1 MIRDFARKWMFCL
14 VVLLVPLLAAG
25 AAAGEHDDL
34 SITPIT
40 RPDGGK
46 WRIGYLEGGPYSQYP
61 ATLVA
66 TVKGLADLGW
76 LAPMDFP
83 ENIDPE
89 DTGELWTHLVQ
100 NVESEYIEF
109 APDAFWTGNWDEDPP
124 REALREEV
132 LEHLQRGDI
141 DLMIAMGTWA
151 GQDLA
156 TADVSTPT
164 VVLSS
169 SDPLGSGI
177 VASEDDSGFDHL
189 HARLDPTRYL
199 RQVRLFNDIIGFR
212 KLGIVYEDSVTGR
225 TYAALAD
232 VQKVAEERG
241 FEVVPC
247 TTRLDVHSGE
257 AFRNLLA
264 CHEELAPAVDAM
276 YLTENNGMQL
286 ARFPEL
292 LAPFFEYDVP
302 TFSMAGS
309 DEVRHGV
316 LLSIAQAGFKYVG
329 DFHAKT
335 IAKILGG
342 ASPRKLTQVFEAPP
356 KIAINLKTA
365 ERIGFDPPVDILLAA
380 DEIYEDIE
388 TAAPVQ

>member
-1 MIRDFARKWMFCL
+1 MTRDFARKWMFCL
-14 VVLLVPLLAAG
+14 VLLLVPALAVNAI
-25 AAAGEHDDL
+25 ASEHDEYPT
-34 SITPIT
+34 TPT
-40 RPDGGK
+40 AKPDGSK

-61 ATLVA
+61 ATLIA

-83 ENIDPE
+83 RDFDPE
-89 DTGELWTHLVQ
+89 NASELWLYLAE
-100 NVESEYIEF
+100 NVKSEYIEF
-109 APDAFWTGNWDEDPP
+109 VPDAFWSANWDESPP

-132 LEHLQRGDI
+132 LQRLHGGDI

-156 TADVSTPT
+156 TSDVTTPT

-169 SDPLGSGI
+169 SDPLGSAI
-177 VASEDDSGFDHL
+177 VKNADDSGWDHL

-199 RQVRLFNDIIGFR
+199 RQVRLFHDIINFQ
-212 KLGIVYEDSVTGR
+212 KLGIVYEDTVTGR
-225 TYAALAD
+225 TYAALDD
-232 VQKVAEERG
+232 VKEVAAERG

-247 TTRLDVHSGE
+247 TTSLDVHSGE
-257 AFRNLLA
+257 AFRNLLT
-264 CHEELAPAVDAM
+264 CHEDLAPAVDAV

-292 LAPFFEYDVP
+292 LAPFFEHDVP

-329 DFHAKT
+329 DFHART
-335 IAKILGG
+335 IAKILNG

-380 DEIYEDIE
+380 DEIYENIE
-388 TAAPVQ
+388 TAAPAE